1 MRRLPVILGTL
12 VLGAS
17 AAAAPNPPSPAVSFA
32 APLTLPEMPLHDPW
46 IVADKITRTY
56 WLFTTNQPRMTG
68 EPRPGIMAYA
78 SHDLMHWARPR
89 PVFVLPKGMW
99 ANAGAW
105 APEVHRWKGRWYLF
119 STFHNQDM
127 PIPAAKGRQGIRR
140 GTVLA
145 VSDRLDGSYRLV
157 HDGAPI
163 VDKGRMTLDGT
174 LYVDPRGKPWLVYA
188 HEWVQIGDGAME
200 AIPLDDRLAS
210 AGAPR
215 LLFHSSAAPWL
226 MAADKTKGNLVTDG
240 PELYRTHAG
249 TLLMLWSSYE
259 KGSYVETLARSTTGE
274 IGGSWE
280 QLGPLV
286 KQDSGHGMLFRR
298 FDGQLMMVLHR
309 PFEHA
314 RGKLYFMRDN
324 GDRVSVI
331 REATEL
337 DGETKSASEHSS
349 KPA

>member
-1 MRRLPVILGTL
+1 MDTLSQLANGFAVALTPVHLFWCLVGTTLGTAI
-12 VLGAS
+12 G
-17 AAAAPNPPSPAVSFA
+17 
-32 APLTLPEMPLHDPW
+32 
-46 IVADKITRTY
+46 
-56 WLFTTNQPRMTG
+56 
-68 EPRPGIMAYA
+68 
-78 SHDLMHWARPR
+78 
-89 PVFVLPKGMW
+89 VLPGLGP
-99 ANAGAW
+99 ALTIA
-105 APEVHRWKGRWYLF
+105 LLL
-119 STFHNQDM
+119 
-127 PIPAAKGRQGIRR
+127 PITY
-140 GTVLA
+140 TV
-145 VSDRLDGSYRLV
+145 DY
-157 HDGAPI
+157 
-163 VDKGRMTLDGT
+163 
-174 LYVDPRGKPWLVYA
+174 
-188 HEWVQIGDGAME
+188 GDGAME

-215 LLFHSSAAPWL
+215 LLFHASAAPWL
-226 MAADKTKGNLVTDG
+226 TAADKTKGNLVTDG

-274 IGGSWE
+274 IGGPWE